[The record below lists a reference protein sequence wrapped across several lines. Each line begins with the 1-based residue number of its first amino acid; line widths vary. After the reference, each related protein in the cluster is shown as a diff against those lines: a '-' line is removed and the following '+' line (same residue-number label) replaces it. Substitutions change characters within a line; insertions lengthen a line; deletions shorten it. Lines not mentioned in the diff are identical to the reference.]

1 MKNSIICI
9 ILFFVSAFGT
19 AQNLQSY
26 ITEAQENNPTIKAFE
41 FRYNTALEKVNEVN
55 SLPNTEFG
63 LGYFV
68 SEPETR
74 TGTQLARFSAKQMLP
89 WFGTISKRQDYA
101 LALSET
107 DYFDYLVAKRKLA
120 LEVAHSYYKLF
131 GIKAK
136 QEVVDQNI
144 QLLNTYEKLVLTAIE
159 VGKSSAVELLKLQIR
174 QNEMQLQKD
183 VLHETFISEQVQ
195 MNNLLDRKTY
205 QTIVVNA
212 EMIIPDWDPIVIDSL
227 QLNPELLRFDKMYA
241 SIQQADLLNQKE
253 AAPMLGVGLDYIPVE
268 AMPDVNILEN
278 GKDVLMPMVSLS
290 IPIFNKQYHS
300 RTKQNEFRKQEIE
313 FQKQERWN
321 VLMSS
326 LSKAIAQRNDARLS
340 FNTQI
345 KNINQAK
352 DAEQILIKKFETAIV
367 NIDALLEIQELQLK
381 FELKKIQSIEMYYN
395 QSAIINYLTNQ

>member
-9 ILFFVSAFGT
+9 ILFFVYAFGT

-268 AMPDVNILEN
+268 AMPNVNILEN

-326 LSKAIAQRNDARLS
+326 LSKAIAQRNEARLS

>member
-321 VLMSS
+321 VLTSS